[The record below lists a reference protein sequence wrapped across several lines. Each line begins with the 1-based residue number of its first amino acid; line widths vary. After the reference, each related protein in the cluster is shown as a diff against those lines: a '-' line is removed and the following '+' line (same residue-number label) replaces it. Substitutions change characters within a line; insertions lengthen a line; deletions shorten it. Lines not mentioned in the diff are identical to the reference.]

1 MIARKRQHN
10 RSLLDSDD
18 EDEIFGKVEPA
29 KKKSQSLPPGLNAA
43 FVKKL
48 ADLMLH
54 LDPTKDLDQPHRLS
68 CEQGVFKEEFE
79 KSLDPKSLSA
89 QHLKFF
95 EEQLIKYLE
104 DDLFLLKALMPVL
117 ADSDSKQDPDS
128 LIRIFLNIEPLQ
140 VNLANFLLEKFAIL
154 SHEDFHK
161 SDPKAGLHRKIL
173 NSLRWLNF
181 IVDGE
186 QLTSKL
192 MELLDGASD
201 DVLIE
206 IVVS

>member
-1 MIARKRQHN
+1 MARKRQHN
-10 RSLLDSDD
+10 RSLLDTDD
-18 EDEIFGKVEPA
+18 EDEIFGKEEPVH
-29 KKKSQSLPPGLNAA
+29 KKSQNLPPGLNAV
-43 FVKKL
+43 FVRKL
-48 ADLMLH
+48 ADLKLH
-54 LDPTKDLDQPHRLS
+54 LDPSNDLDEPHRLK
-68 CEQGVFKEEFE
+68 CEQGVFKDEFE
-79 KSLDPKSLSA
+79 KSLSTNSIPE
-89 QHLKFF
+89 QQIKFF
-95 EEQLIKYLE
+95 EEQLNKYLE
-104 DDLFLLKALMPVL
+104 DDLILLKALMPVL
-117 ADSDSKQDPDS
+117 GDSDSKQDPDS

-161 SDPKAGLHRKIL
+161 DDPKAGLHRKIL

-186 QLTSKL
+186 QLTTKL